1 MHSNSAIAKSDGGWS
16 SGRGLSGPLSAVS
29 AAAIDVAVASKV
41 GGAAALCASVRGRP
55 HGASSSGV
63 VGTGTG
69 GDPSHSAHMRAAIGI
84 ATPNIARVVQ
94 GIAVGGVQLG
104 FGLAA
109 STFDVAAAWP
119 SVCAAAPTPNTAKAV
134 LGTAVGGVR
143 LGLGLAAA
151 VIDVAAALGGGPS
164 KWRPRCNLFALGL
177 NGGSNAS
184 MCAAALGT
192 LADGSWM
199 VRLGLCFGKM

>member
-1 MHSNSAIAKSDGGWS
+1 
-16 SGRGLSGPLSAVS
+16 LSAVS

-69 GDPSHSAHMRAAIGI
+69 GDPSHSAHMRAAIIGLG
-84 ATPNIARVVQ
+84 ATPNTARVVL

-119 SVCAAAPTPNTAKAV
+119 SVCAAAPTPNTARAV
-134 LGTAVGGVR
+134 LGTAVGGVQ
-143 LGLGLAAA
+143 LGFGLAAA
-151 VIDVAAALGGGPS
+151 VFDVAAALGGGPS